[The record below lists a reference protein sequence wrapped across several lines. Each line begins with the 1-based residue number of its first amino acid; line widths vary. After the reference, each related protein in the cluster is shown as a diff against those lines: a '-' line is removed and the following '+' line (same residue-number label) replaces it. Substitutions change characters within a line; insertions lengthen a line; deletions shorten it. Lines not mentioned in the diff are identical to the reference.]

1 MRVPYLI
8 LCSENDDLAPYQTI
22 HNFATRLQELG
33 GNVKLV
39 KWNDSLT
46 LVSILLLKLY
56 GYLFS
61 PNQILLN

>member
-39 KWNDSLT
+39 KWNDSPH
-46 LVSILLLKLY
+46 V
-56 GYLFS
+56 G
-61 PNQILLN
+61 